1 MLHNDVAQQR
11 PGEQPASAPKTS
23 QQSPRAQTA
32 AKFKIPTL
40 KQEDSRHEDT
50 VKTGLRDGITD
61 TTRPI
66 HIHGRHSPPSPGQ
79 LTTHAIRPRT
89 QHPESMTA
97 RPQPEPMYKLQPV
110 QYHSFGKGH
119 VQANS
124 VFGPELGTGQHQ
136 PSCQEAEAKLQ
147 HPQNPTTILPHKSM
161 PTPQPTRHHPSG
173 EGHVQACSASG
184 LEHSTEQQQLH
195 HTETEAMLQYTH
207 GRTEIS
213 PMPPLPRARYHPLE
227 EGHGHARSVLR
238 PECGAE
244 TQRPNQYRTIDLQHI
259 RDVGKT
265 VQKLTESDLWRHQH
279 SYADSDTHSMYN
291 TSSAVQHSLKRIES
305 QLSATKG
312 KTTFEAS
319 SSLSAQVQ
327 PFGNGHGLTDTTAGP
342 VQSSKHSL
350 QNLATQERQGQILH
364 QERAAANLGPRSYL
378 TGDSFAQQNLKTQG
392 NQLHPGHILDR

>member
-23 QQSPRAQTA
+23 QKSPRAQTA

-40 KQEDSRHEDT
+40 KQADSRLGAT
-50 VKTGLRDGITD
+50 VKTSLRDGKM
-61 TTRPI
+61 TTTSPI
-66 HIHGRHSPPSPGQ
+66 HVHGRHSPPSPEQ
-79 LTTHAIRPRT
+79 LTTHDTRPRT
-89 QHPESMTA
+89 QHQGSVTA
-97 RPQPEPMYKLQPV
+97 IPQLEHMNQLQPV
-110 QYHSFGKGH
+110 RYHSFGKGY
-119 VQANS
+119 VQADS
-124 VFGPELGTGQHQ
+124 VFGPELGTVQYQ
-136 PSCQEAEAKLQ
+136 PSRQEAEAKLQ

-305 QLSATKG
+305 QLRATKG

-378 TGDSFAQQNLKTQG
+378 TGDSFAQQNLKTTRQPTTPRTHLG
-392 NQLHPGHILDR
+392 